1 MKNPAREKRAY
12 LDSLVS
18 GENVRN
24 DMVESST
31 RNSGK
36 KKSRRKIIGA
46 GGMGGYILFRTI
58 RSKGSSKII
67 GADAAPTRA
76 LNSAT
81 LNPCLLVNSR
91 MMTNVA
97 AAQASVTGVTGL
109 GAVYDR

>member
-1 MKNPAREKRAY
+1 MY
-12 LDSLVS
+12 LDNLVR

-31 RNSGK
+31 RKSGK
-36 KKSRRKIIGA
+36 KNSKRKIIGA

-67 GADAAPTRA
+67 GADAAPTKA
-76 LNSAT
+76 LNNAT
-81 LNPCLLVNSR
+81 LNPCLLVKSR

-97 AAQASVTGVTGL
+97 AAHVSVTGLTGL
-109 GAVYDR
+109 GAVYD